1 MIILTYLEHSF
12 AYFIIRIG
20 IIYYL
25 AKSIFNQK
33 LKEEINLHMNVILYY
48 INYVVYVLI
57 KNILNIG
64 LPL

>member
-1 MIILTYLEHSF
+1 MIILIYLEHSF

-25 AKSIFNQK
+25 TKSIFNQK

-64 LPL
+64 FPL